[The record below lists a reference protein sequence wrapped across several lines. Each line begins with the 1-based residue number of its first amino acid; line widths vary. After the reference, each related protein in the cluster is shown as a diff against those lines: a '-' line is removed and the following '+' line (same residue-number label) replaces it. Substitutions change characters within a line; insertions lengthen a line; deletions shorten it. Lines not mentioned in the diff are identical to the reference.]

1 MVQASEIA
9 PAAGTWSV
17 NEKGTGS
24 RGSRGQWKALRP
36 TQLQTR
42 EELPNPFVSNP
53 PDSGGS

>member
-17 NEKGTGS
+17 NEKGTG
-24 RGSRGQWKALRP
+24 RRGQWKALRP

-42 EELPNPFVSNP
+42 EELTSYPFCL
-53 PDSGGS
+53 